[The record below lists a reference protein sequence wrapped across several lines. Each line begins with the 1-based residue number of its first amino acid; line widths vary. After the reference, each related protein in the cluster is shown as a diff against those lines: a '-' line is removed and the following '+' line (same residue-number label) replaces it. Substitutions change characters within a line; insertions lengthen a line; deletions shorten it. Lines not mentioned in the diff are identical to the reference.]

1 VSALSKTSLN
11 FLLSKNEFSSLLK
24 REKNCVFKT
33 AIIMAM
39 CTKQQSHTLISNH
52 FCDKEHANVN
62 ICSNLPSN
70 AIIYLLKLFFSVK
83 VELLT
88 PVGAG

>member
-1 VSALSKTSLN
+1 
-11 FLLSKNEFSSLLK
+11 
-24 REKNCVFKT
+24 
-33 AIIMAM
+33 MAM
-39 CTKQQSHTLISNH
+39 WTKQQSYISISNY

-83 VELLT
+83 VESLT